1 MKYINLDKSN
11 NNYYWLEPTN
21 EIILKSNF
29 QQLKELY
36 NEFFFQVVYGY
47 QTYYNTFSS
56 NDFLIFFNE
65 KSLIHIIFDF
75 RINKIIFIDCNSEE
89 EIDSEK
95 ILIEELRKNNFSVQD
110 ICDILEL
117 SEY

>member
-11 NNYYWLEPTN
+11 NDFYWLEPTN
-21 EIILKSNF
+21 EVILKSNF
-29 QQLKELY
+29 QQLQELY
-36 NEFFFQVVYGY
+36 NEFFFRVVWGY
-47 QTYYNTFSS
+47 QTYYNTFS
-56 NDFLIFFNE
+56 NDNFLIFFNE

-75 RINKIIFIDCNSEE
+75 KANKIFFIDCNSED
-89 EIDSEK
+89 IDSEK
-95 ILIEELRKNNFSVQD
+95 ILIEELRKNNFSNQD

>member
-11 NNYYWLEPTN
+11 NDYYWLEPTN
-21 EIILKSNF
+21 EVIIKSNF

-47 QTYYNTFSS
+47 QTYYNTFS
-56 NDFLIFFNE
+56 NDNCLIFFNE

-75 RINKIIFIDCNSEE
+75 RINKILFIDCNNED
-89 EIDSEK
+89 IDSEK
-95 ILIEELRKNNFSVQD
+95 IFIEELRKNDFSVQD